1 MKRLLREPLL
11 HFLLLGAGLFFVF
24 GWKHRGQEKVET
36 KNEITVGP
44 SQIAMLVAGFQQTWQ
59 RRPTREELDGLV
71 KDHVTEEVLYREARE
86 MGLEKDDI
94 IIRRRLRQKMEF
106 ITADVASLSTPEE
119 AALAKYFE
127 AHAAAYAESPQLSF
141 THVYFSRDKR
151 GAKLDDEVKATLA
164 SLAQNPNGGAEMGDA
179 SLLPAGFETT
189 PARDIGSQFGE
200 AFAGALL
207 KLPLHQWQG
216 PVESSFGLHLVK
228 ITARGEPPHPELAKV
243 RGAVLRDFQNVRR
256 EELNGRMVEELR
268 QRYHIT
274 VDEAAVQRA
283 AAGIIAEGAK

>member
-1 MKRLLREPLL
+1 MGSFARWSTSRSIGQAPEESVTRP
-11 HFLLLGAGLFFVF
+11 GSSACSSI
-24 GWKHRGQEKVET
+24 RGQT
-36 KNEITVGP
+36 FPASRHP
-44 SQIAMLVAGFQQTWQ
+44 SF
-59 RRPTREELDGLV
+59 P
-71 KDHVTEEVLYREARE
+71 
-86 MGLEKDDI
+86 
-94 IIRRRLRQKMEF
+94 F
-106 ITADVASLSTPEE
+106 S
-119 AALAKYFE
+119 
-127 AHAAAYAESPQLSF
+127 ESPQLSF

-151 GAKLDDEVKATLA
+151 GATLDDDVKATLA

-283 AAGIIAEGAK
+283 AAGIIEEGAK